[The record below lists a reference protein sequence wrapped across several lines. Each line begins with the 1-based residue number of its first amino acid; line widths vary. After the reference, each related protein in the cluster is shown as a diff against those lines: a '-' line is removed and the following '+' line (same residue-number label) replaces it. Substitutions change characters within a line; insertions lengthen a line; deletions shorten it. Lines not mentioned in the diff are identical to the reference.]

1 MHANPAFLGA
11 RSSDGVGEG
20 AYPLP
25 IQKVR
30 GKFRSRKI
38 QLKTRET
45 PGGQIRKSRV
55 TKAMEKNIWKNIYIY
70 IFSVKLEK
78 PLQKVMIASTP
89 AVPSSIP
96 WNECLGGRH
105 SGLTAPFHGS
115 LPGFHLCS

>member
-1 MHANPAFLGA
+1 MCMHANPAFLGA
-11 RSSDGVGEG
+11 HSSDGVGEG

-30 GKFRSRKI
+30 GKFSSRKI

-55 TKAMEKNIWKNIYIY
+55 TKAMEKNIYIFFF
-70 IFSVKLEK
+70 FSVKLEK

-89 AVPSSIP
+89 AVRSSIP
-96 WNECLGGRH
+96 WNECPGGRH
-105 SGLTAPFHGS
+105 SGLTVPFH
-115 LPGFHLCS
+115 FHLCS

>member
-1 MHANPAFLGA
+1 MCMHANPAFLGA

-70 IFSVKLEK
+70 IFFSKTGK
-78 PLQKVMIASTP
+78 ASTKSHDCIH
-89 AVPSSIP
+89 SSSP
-96 WNECLGGRH
+96 KQHTME
-105 SGLTAPFHGS
+105 
-115 LPGFHLCS
+115 

>member
-1 MHANPAFLGA
+1 MCMHANPAFLGA
-11 RSSDGVGEG
+11 HSSDGVGEG

-30 GKFRSRKI
+30 GKFSSRKI

-55 TKAMEKNIWKNIYIY
+55 TKAMEKNIYFFFF
-70 IFSVKLEK
+70 FSVKLEK

-89 AVPSSIP
+89 AVRSIP

-105 SGLTAPFHGS
+105 SGLTVLFHGS